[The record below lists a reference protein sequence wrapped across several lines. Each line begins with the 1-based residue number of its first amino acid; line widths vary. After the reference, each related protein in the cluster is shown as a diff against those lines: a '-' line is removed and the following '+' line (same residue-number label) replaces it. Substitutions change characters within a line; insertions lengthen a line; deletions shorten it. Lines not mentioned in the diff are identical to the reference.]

1 MRPRRFALAGLLI
14 LSFAAVGALALKHAP
29 AEIKPAPATDSVP
42 VVAGTV
48 SRGDVPLYLR
58 GLGTVQAY
66 NTVIIHSQVQ
76 GQIEKIGF
84 TEGQSVHA
92 GDLLA
97 QIDPRP
103 FQAQLDQAIANR
115 DRDRAQ
121 LENVQINL
129 KRYEPLLAKGY
140 ATPQLVDT
148 TKAQVAQMAATVK
161 SDDAVVENS
170 RVQLGYTT
178 ITAPIDG
185 VTGVRQIDTGNI
197 IHPTDTNGMVVLTQ
211 LEPISVVFTLPQS
224 DLPAIQQ
231 QMAKGPLTALA
242 FSQDDRTEL
251 DRGQV
256 LLIDNQIDQTTG
268 TARLKA
274 TFPNRA
280 HRLWP
285 GLFVNVRLL
294 IDTRHDGLT
303 VAASVVQ
310 RGPQGTFAYVIKP
323 DGTAESRPI
332 GVSQITNGRA
342 LVDSGLIADDQVVV
356 DGQYKLQPGSHV
368 TILHGK
374 AAQEAAAQ
382 SAQQVDIP

>member
-1 MRPRRFALAGLLI
+1 LTVALE
-14 LSFAAVGALALKHAP
+14 HAP
-29 AEIKPAPATDSVP
+29 AETKPPPPTAGVP

-48 SRGDVPLYLR
+48 SRGDVPIYLR

-66 NTVIIHSQVQ
+66 NTVLIHSQVQ

-92 GDLLA
+92 GDMLA

-121 LENVQINL
+121 LENAQINL
-129 KRYEPLLAKGY
+129 KRYEPLLNKGY

-148 TKAQVAQMAATVK
+148 TKAQVAQLAATVK
-161 SDDAVVENS
+161 SDDAVIENS

-185 VTGVRQIDTGNI
+185 VTGVRQIDMGNI
-197 IHPTDTNGMVVLTQ
+197 IHPTDANGLVVLTQ
-211 LEPISVVFTLPQS
+211 LEPISTMFTLPQS

-231 QMAKGPLTALA
+231 QMAKGPLAVLA
-242 FSQDDRTEL
+242 FSQDDKTEL

-274 TFPNRA
+274 TFPNHA

-285 GLFVNVRLL
+285 GLFINVRLL

-310 RGPQGTFAYVIKP
+310 RGPQGTYAYVIKP
-323 DGTAESRPI
+323 DGTTEDRPI
-332 GVSQITNGRA
+332 AVSQITNGRA
-342 LVDSGLIADDQVVV
+342 LVDSGLNAEDQVVV
-356 DGQYKLQPGSHV
+356 DGQSKLQPGNRV
-368 TILHGK
+368 TVLHGK
-374 AAQEAAAQ
+374 AAQQAVAQ
-382 SAQQVDIP
+382 SAEQADIP

>member
-1 MRPRRFALAGLLI
+1 MRPRRFAFAGLPI
-14 LSFAAVGALALKHAP
+14 LAFAAVGALALKHAP
-29 AEIKPAPATDSVP
+29 AETKPAPASGSVP

-48 SRGDVPLYLR
+48 SRSDVPLYLR
-58 GLGTVQAY
+58 GLGAVQAY

-84 TEGQSVHA
+84 TEGQTVHV

-161 SDDAVVENS
+161 SDDAVIENS

-185 VTGVRQIDTGNI
+185 VTGVRQIDIGNI
-197 IHPTDTNGMVVLTQ
+197 IHPTDANGLVVLTQ

-224 DLPAIQQ
+224 ELPAIQQ
-231 QMAKGPLTALA
+231 QMAKGPMTALA

-274 TFPNRA
+274 TFPNHA
-280 HRLWP
+280 HKLWP

-310 RGPQGTFAYVIKP
+310 RGPQGTFAYVVKP

-332 GVSQITNGRA
+332 TVSQITNGRA
-342 LVDSGLIADDQVVV
+342 LVDSGLVADDQVVV
-356 DGQYKLQPGSHV
+356 DGQYKLVAGSRV

>member
-84 TEGQSVHA
+84 TEGQTVHA

-115 DRDRAQ
+115 DRDQAQ
-121 LENVQINL
+121 LENTQINL

-161 SDDAVVENS
+161 SDDAVVENC
-170 RVQLGYTT
+170 
-178 ITAPIDG
+178 
-185 VTGVRQIDTGNI
+185 
-197 IHPTDTNGMVVLTQ
+197 
-211 LEPISVVFTLPQS
+211 
-224 DLPAIQQ
+224 
-231 QMAKGPLTALA
+231 
-242 FSQDDRTEL
+242 
-251 DRGQV
+251 
-256 LLIDNQIDQTTG
+256 
-268 TARLKA
+268 
-274 TFPNRA
+274 
-280 HRLWP
+280 
-285 GLFVNVRLL
+285 
-294 IDTRHDGLT
+294 
-303 VAASVVQ
+303 
-310 RGPQGTFAYVIKP
+310 
-323 DGTAESRPI
+323 
-332 GVSQITNGRA
+332 
-342 LVDSGLIADDQVVV
+342 
-356 DGQYKLQPGSHV
+356 
-368 TILHGK
+368 
-374 AAQEAAAQ
+374 
-382 SAQQVDIP
+382 